1 MKSGEINSLFKNF
14 SKVIKNPKSDLK
26 YKNKF
31 TLLISVVL
39 SAQCTDVNV
48 NNVTKNIYPKYN
60 KPEHFVKLGRKKIE
74 KLIKSIGLF
83 RNKGKSVY
91 LLSKQLIE
99 KHNGKVPKNF
109 DDLYALPGVGK
120 KTASVVLNEGFGL
133 PTIAVDTHVFRVSNR
148 TGLAYGKN
156 PDKVQENLYKAAKQL
171 IIKAKKFEKK
181 DKLEKAL
188 KLYSKAYD
196 KLLKAYDKDKKNPDI
211 LNYLGFTLRKAG
223 NFEEA
228 EKFYLEGLEI
238 KPDHEGINE
247 YLGELYVKTNR
258 VELAKERLEVL
269 KGCKC
274 EEFEELKELIDKN

>member
-1 MKSGEINSLFKNF
+1 MKSREINSLFKNL
-14 SKVIKNPKSDLK
+14 SKVIKNPRSDLK

-31 TLLISVVL
+31 TLLVSVVL

-83 RNKGKSVY
+83 RNKAKSVY

-109 DDLYALPGVGK
+109 DDLYALSGVGK

-148 TGLAYGKN
+148 TGLAHGKN
-156 PDKVQENLYKAAKQL
+156 PDEVQQNLYKVVP
-171 IIKAKKFEKK
+171 KKY
-181 DKLEKAL
+181 L
-188 KLYSKAYD
+188 K
-196 KLLKAYDKDKKNPDI
+196 
-211 LNYLGFTLRKAG
+211 KAG
-223 NFEEA
+223 HLILLHGRHTCKARKPLCKKCVIRKYCDFE
-228 EKFYLEGLEI
+228 
-238 KPDHEGINE
+238 N
-247 YLGELYVKTNR
+247 
-258 VELAKERLEVL
+258 
-269 KGCKC
+269 
-274 EEFEELKELIDKN
+274 KELN

>member
-1 MKSGEINSLFKNF
+1 MQRMKSGEINSLFKNL

-48 NNVTKNIYPKYN
+48 NNVTKNIYPKHN

-83 RNKGKSVY
+83 RNKAKNIY

-99 KHNGKVPKNF
+99 KHNGKVPNNF
-109 DDLYALPGVGK
+109 EDLYALPGVGR

-156 PDKVQENLYKAAKQL
+156 PDEVQKRLYEIVPKKYLKKAGHTILLHGRYTCKARVPSCKTCV
-171 IIKAKKFEKK
+171 IIK
-181 DKLEKAL
+181 
-188 KLYSKAYD
+188 Y
-196 KLLKAYDKDKKNPDI
+196 
-211 LNYLGFTLRKAG
+211 
-223 NFEEA
+223 
-228 EKFYLEGLEI
+228 
-238 KPDHEGINE
+238 
-247 YLGELYVKTNR
+247 
-258 VELAKERLEVL
+258 
-269 KGCKC
+269 CKYNN
-274 EEFEELKELIDKN
+274 KELR

>member
-1 MKSGEINSLFKNF
+1 MKSEEINSLFNNL
-14 SKVIKNPKSDLK
+14 SRVIKNPRSDLK

-83 RNKGKSVY
+83 RNKAKSVY

-148 TGLAYGKN
+148 TGLARGKN
-156 PDKVQENLYKAAKQL
+156 PDEVQQNLYKVVP
-171 IIKAKKFEKK
+171 KKY
-181 DKLEKAL
+181 L
-188 KLYSKAYD
+188 K
-196 KLLKAYDKDKKNPDI
+196 
-211 LNYLGFTLRKAG
+211 KAG
-223 NFEEA
+223 HTILLHGRYTCKA
-228 EKFYLEGLEI
+228 RKPLCKICVIRKYCKF
-238 KPDHEGINE
+238 KN
-247 YLGELYVKTNR
+247 
-258 VELAKERLEVL
+258 
-269 KGCKC
+269 
-274 EEFEELKELIDKN
+274 KELN

>member
-1 MKSGEINSLFKNF
+1 MKSREINSLFKIL
-14 SKVIKNPKSDLK
+14 SKVIKNPRSDLK

-31 TLLISVVL
+31 TLLLSVVL

-83 RNKGKSVY
+83 RNKSKSVY

-156 PDKVQENLYKAAKQL
+156 PDEVQQNLYKVVP
-171 IIKAKKFEKK
+171 KKY
-181 DKLEKAL
+181 L
-188 KLYSKAYD
+188 K
-196 KLLKAYDKDKKNPDI
+196 
-211 LNYLGFTLRKAG
+211 KAG
-223 NFEEA
+223 HTILLHGRHTCKARKPLCKICAIRKYCNFE
-228 EKFYLEGLEI
+228 
-238 KPDHEGINE
+238 N
-247 YLGELYVKTNR
+247 
-258 VELAKERLEVL
+258 
-269 KGCKC
+269 
-274 EEFEELKELIDKN
+274 KELN

>member
-1 MKSGEINSLFKNF
+1 MKSGEINSLFKNL

-83 RNKGKSVY
+83 RNKAKSVY
-91 LLSKQLIE
+91 LLSKDLIE
-99 KHNGKVPKNF
+99 KHNEKVPKNF
-109 DDLYALPGVGK
+109 DDLYALPGVGR

-148 TGLAYGKN
+148 TGLAGGKN
-156 PDKVQENLYKAAKQL
+156 PDEVQQNLYKVVPKKYLKKASHL
-171 IIKAKKFEKK
+171 ILLHGRHTCKARKPLCKKCVIRKYCDFE
-181 DKLEKAL
+181 
-188 KLYSKAYD
+188 
-196 KLLKAYDKDKKNPDI
+196 N
-211 LNYLGFTLRKAG
+211 
-223 NFEEA
+223 
-228 EKFYLEGLEI
+228 
-238 KPDHEGINE
+238 
-247 YLGELYVKTNR
+247 
-258 VELAKERLEVL
+258 
-269 KGCKC
+269 
-274 EEFEELKELIDKN
+274 KELN